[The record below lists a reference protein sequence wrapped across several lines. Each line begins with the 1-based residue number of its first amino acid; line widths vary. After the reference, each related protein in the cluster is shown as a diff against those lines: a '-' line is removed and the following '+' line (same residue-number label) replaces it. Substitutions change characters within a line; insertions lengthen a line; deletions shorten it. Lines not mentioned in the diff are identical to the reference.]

1 MAITAATKNSDFSG
15 FLPRHIA
22 APFFETAE
30 RNSVLMNLARQVPLG
45 INGESI
51 PVVTA
56 RPTADWVAE
65 GATKPASN
73 GTMTLK
79 NMDPKKLAC
88 IAVVSQEVVRADP
101 GGYVLNLRKDI
112 GEAFAI
118 AFDYAG
124 FHNLGGAGTGTGPF
138 GAGNFIDATTKSNEL
153 GATAQASGGLYVDLV
168 ESMDE
173 IITQTDLG
181 GTRKYKVTG
190 FALDSRMETQ
200 FRRSVDTTG
209 QPIWTDLPTSQEP
222 DSIMQTGSLMGRRS
236 FMGEGVGT
244 ASGSILGYAGDWNQA
259 VWGTIGGISYS
270 VSDQAS
276 VTINGSLLSLW
287 ENNLFAIRAE
297 AEYGFVVN
305 DPKAFIQLRNLSG
318 S

>member
-15 FLPRHIA
+15 FLPRNIA
-22 APFFETAE
+22 SPFFETAR
-30 RNSVLMNLARQVPLG
+30 RNSVMMNLAREVPLG
-45 INGESI
+45 INGESV

-65 GATKPASN
+65 GATKPASK

-101 GGYVLNLRKDI
+101 GGYVLNLRADI

-118 AFDYAG
+118 AFDNAT

-138 GAGNFIDATTKSNEL
+138 STYIDQTTKSNEL
-153 GATAQASGGLYVDLV
+153 GATTQANGGVYVDLV

-173 IITQTDLG
+173 IITDTDSAG
-181 GTRKYKVTG
+181 NRHYKVTG
-190 FALDSRMETQ
+190 FALDPRLETM

-209 QPIWTDLPTSQEP
+209 NPIWSDLPTSQEP
-222 DSIMQTGSLMGRRS
+222 DAIMTTGSLMGRKS

-244 ASGSILGYAGDWNQA
+244 ASGSILGYAGDWSQA
-259 VWGTIGGISYS
+259 IWGTIGGISYS
-270 VSDQAS
+270 VSDQAT
-276 VTINGSLLSLW
+276 VTINGSLVSLW

-297 AEYGFVVN
+297 AEYGFLLN
-305 DPKAFIQLRNLSG
+305 DPDAFIQLRNLSG